1 MICSW
6 ERNYCQ
12 KNIGD
17 LSLPYINNYS
27 MEMEVR
33 YAGHSFLLQK
43 KSRGLC
49 LSYVKRSQIWLV
61 SVDRDH
67 ISCNEKH
74 IIGIYPKLGFYSNR
88 SY

>member
-43 KSRGLC
+43 KVGGSA
-49 LSYVKRSQIWLV
+49 
-61 SVDRDH
+61 
-67 ISCNEKH
+67 
-74 IIGIYPKLGFYSNR
+74 
-88 SY
+88 